1 MEKVEKYQ
9 RGKTLDESNEEV
21 NENTFHIED
30 MSIDE
35 KNDIFKRKFRFRV
48 GNQITNIE
56 EVK

>member
-35 KNDIFKRKFRFRV
+35 KNDIFKQKFRFRV